1 MAKKCYKGFN
11 PDMTCRDFQY
21 EEGKEYET
29 DRANLCECGFHACEA
44 PLDVFGYYPPVN
56 DNGELN
62 KFHEVE
68 LEEISDEKSDDTKVV
83 AKKIKIG
90 AELNFFGLAK
100 AHVEWVKSRVEKD
113 KTATNT
119 GFRSAATNTGFQSVA
134 TNTGGQSVATNTGD
148 YSVATNTG
156 GQSVATNTGCLS
168 VATNTGDR
176 SAATNT
182 GFRSVATNTGDRS
195 VATST
200 GKRSVATN
208 TGCLSVAT
216 NTGDRSAA
224 TNTGFRSVATNTGDR
239 SVATSTGKRSVATNT
254 GCLSVATNTGENSI
268 AVAWGIDSKAMAAMG
283 SYIVIADWRWN
294 EKKAEWKFR
303 GAKMHVVDGKTIKPN
318 VFYMLENGKFVEAEN
333 QGNSKEN

>member
-56 DNGELN
+56 DKGELN
-62 KFHEVE
+62 RFHEVE

-113 KTATNT
+113 KTASSTGFQSVATNT
-119 GFRSAATNTGFQSVA
+119 GGRSVATNTGFQSVA
-134 TNTGGQSVATNTGD
+134 TNTGGQSVASSTGFLSVASSTGD
-148 YSVATNTG
+148 
-156 GQSVATNTGCLS
+156 QSVATNTGCLS
-168 VATNTGDR
+168 VASSTGDY
-176 SAATNT
+176 SVATST
-182 GFRSVATNTGDRS
+182 GFQSVATNTGYQS

-200 GKRSVATN
+200 GE
-208 TGCLSVAT
+208 
-216 NTGDRSAA
+216 D
-224 TNTGFRSVATNTGDR
+224 
-239 SVATSTGKRSVATNT
+239 
-254 GCLSVATNTGENSI
+254 SI

-318 VFYMLENGKFVEAEN
+318 VFYKLENGKFVEVEN

>member
-29 DRANLCECGFHACEA
+29 DKAKLCECGFHACEA
-44 PLDVFGYYPPVN
+44 PLGVFGYYPPIN

-119 GFRSAATNTGFQSVA
+119 GYQSAATNTGYQSA
-134 TNTGGQSVATNTGD
+134 
-148 YSVATNTG
+148 
-156 GQSVATNTGCLS
+156 
-168 VATNTGDR
+168 ATNTGDR

-182 GFRSVATNTGDRS
+182 GNCSA
-195 VATST
+195 
-200 GKRSVATN
+200 
-208 TGCLSVAT
+208 AT

-224 TNTGFRSVATNTGDR
+224 TNTGDQSA
-239 SVATSTGKRSVATNT
+239 
-254 GCLSVATNTGENSI
+254 ATNTGEDSI

-318 VFYMLENGKFVEAEN
+318 VFYKLENGKFVEAEN

>member
-29 DRANLCECGFHACEA
+29 DKAKLCECGFHACEA
-44 PLDVFGYYPPVN
+44 PLGVFGYYPPIN

-119 GFRSAATNTGFQSVA
+119 GYQSA
-134 TNTGGQSVATNTGD
+134 
-148 YSVATNTG
+148 
-156 GQSVATNTGCLS
+156 
-168 VATNTGDR
+168 ATNTGDR

-182 GFRSVATNTGDRS
+182 GDQ
-195 VATST
+195 
-200 GKRSVATN
+200 
-208 TGCLSVAT
+208 
-216 NTGDRSAA
+216 SAA
-224 TNTGFRSVATNTGDR
+224 TNTGED
-239 SVATSTGKRSVATNT
+239 
-254 GCLSVATNTGENSI
+254 SI

-318 VFYMLENGKFVEAEN
+318 VFYKLENGKFVEAEN

>member
-1 MAKKCYKGFN
+1 MGKKCYKGFN

-29 DRANLCECGFHACEA
+29 DKAKLCECGFHACEA
-44 PLDVFGYYPPVN
+44 PLDVFGYYPPIN

-113 KTATNT
+113 KTEE
-119 GFRSAATNTGFQSVA
+119 
-134 TNTGGQSVATNTGD
+134 NTGD
-148 YSVATNTG
+148 
-156 GQSVATNTGCLS
+156 QSA
-168 VATNTGDR
+168 
-176 SAATNT
+176 
-182 GFRSVATNTGDRS
+182 
-195 VATST
+195 
-200 GKRSVATN
+200 
-208 TGCLSVAT
+208 
-216 NTGDRSAA
+216 
-224 TNTGFRSVATNTGDR
+224 
-239 SVATSTGKRSVATNT
+239 
-254 GCLSVATNTGENSI
+254 ATNTGENSI

-318 VFYMLENGKFVEAEN
+318 VFYKLENGKFVEAEN
-333 QGNSKEN
+333 QGNLKEN

>member
-1 MAKKCYKGFN
+1 MAKKYYKGFN
-11 PDMTCRDFQY
+11 PDMTCRGFQY
-21 EEGKEYET
+21 EDGKEYET

-56 DNGELN
+56 DKGELN
-62 KFHEVE
+62 RFHEVE

-113 KTATNT
+113 KTASSTGDYSVATSTGFQSVATNT
-119 GFRSAATNTGFQSVA
+119 GDQSVASSTGFQSVATNTGGRSVATNTGFQSVA
-134 TNTGGQSVATNTGD
+134 TNTGDQSVATNTGC
-148 YSVATNTG
+148 
-156 GQSVATNTGCLS
+156 QSVATNTGCLS
-168 VATNTGDR
+168 VAT
-176 SAATNT
+176 
-182 GFRSVATNTGDRS
+182 
-195 VATST
+195 ST
-200 GKRSVATN
+200 GE
-208 TGCLSVAT
+208 
-216 NTGDRSAA
+216 D
-224 TNTGFRSVATNTGDR
+224 
-239 SVATSTGKRSVATNT
+239 
-254 GCLSVATNTGENSI
+254 SI

-318 VFYMLENGKFVEAEN
+318 VFYKLENGKFVEVEN

>member
-216 NTGDRSAA
+216 NTG
-224 TNTGFRSVATNTGDR
+224 
-239 SVATSTGKRSVATNT
+239 
-254 GCLSVATNTGENSI
+254 ENSI